1 MCQFSAA
8 MGHRRIESLITSHK
22 ALPRLGKFTGR
33 MSVSEN
39 LAEILIN
46 RIADRIPCAM
56 TAYMTDINRL
66 VPFGSRGQSH
76 IVKTVHEIFPACS
89 VQVSHHLGLGV
100 ILAHNVLHSEL
111 GLGGSPL
118 LRSRGSL
125 GE

>member
-1 MCQFSAA
+1 MCKFSTT
-8 MGHRRIESLITSHK
+8 MGHRWVESFITSHK
-22 ALPRLGKFTGR
+22 AFTCLCQLSSR

-46 RIADRIPCAM
+46 LIADRIPCAM